1 MTSRMVTV
9 TWRCFAKKKKKK
21 KKKQLTPSLPPKKEI
36 DI

>member
-21 KKKQLTPSLPPKKEI
+21 QLTPSLPPKKEI
-36 DI
+36 DL